1 MKYGGLH
8 YVCSDSPQANCI
20 FTYATFR
27 RALAT
32 GPRTI
37 CAPTFHA
44 SSGEDSSIR
53 LPLHPIRD
61 FCGAGHRKEAMQ
73 AFKTTLF
80 ASVGAFLISA
90 APVAPELVT
99 ANSDSVFNASRS
111 ERSIARVDRAFG
123 DPDTSAGYSPLGIAK
138 INGRRFAVNSFQNGA
153 RLDDAAGPGQG
164 FADIFDS
171 AGHLIRRFAFKEN
184 LNSPPQITEYLSMPR

>member
-1 MKYGGLH
+1 L
-8 YVCSDSPQANCI
+8 ANE
-20 FTYATFR
+20 
-27 RALAT
+27 
-32 GPRTI
+32 PRTF
-37 CAPTFHA
+37 CAPSFHA

-53 LPLHPIRD
+53 LPLHPIPD
-61 FCGAGHRKEAMQ
+61 FCGAGQRKEAMQ

-99 ANSDSVFNASRS
+99 ANSDSIFSARKS
-111 ERSIARVDRAFG
+111 ERSMTRADRASG

-153 RLDDAAGPGQG
+153 KLNDAAGLGQG

-171 AGHLIRRFAFKEN
+171 DGHLIRRFAFKEN
-184 LNSPPQITEYLSMPR
+184 LNSPPQITEYVSIPR